1 MEYVTYVLLCTL
13 REILYLLSSIA
24 VIVICFLPLKGIN
37 NFLYE
42 LPVKT
47 DFNITNQVVY
57 EGNKLH
63 FQKMEFF
70 INENSIIN
78 NNNNDGDIYINF
90 FEKYNL
96 KEGDKFSLETK
107 IDSPLSKIYSVNL
120 AFIILGIILIIPS
133 IIHFIYITKCDN
145 IYENEDGDNG
155 VIFYFT
161 QFFTGVR
168 FVAVLILFC
177 IHITS
182 LIKYK
187 NEFENDFFDLYNNS
201 ISNENEKQ
209 LFKNYYNDIF
219 ELKDSLILNTGML
232 GGLLGFTF
240 LLGIIPFIILL
251 ISAYCCHASF

>member
-13 REILYLLSSIA
+13 REILYVLSSIA
-24 VIVICFLPLKGIN
+24 VIVICFLPLTSIN

-47 DFNITNQVVY
+47 DFNTTNQVIY
-57 EGNKLH
+57 EKNKLNLN
-63 FQKMEFF
+63 KMKFF
-70 INENSIIN
+70 INEGNIIN
-78 NNNNDGDIYINF
+78 NNSDIYINF

-107 IDSPLSKIYSVNL
+107 IESPLSKIYSVNL

-133 IIHFIYITKCDN
+133 IIHFIYITKCEN
-145 IYENEDGDNG
+145 IYENDDGDNG
-155 VIFYFT
+155 FIFCIT
-161 QFFTGVR
+161 QVYTGVR
-168 FVAVLILFC
+168 LVAVLILFC

-182 LIKYK
+182 LINYK
-187 NEFENDFFDLYNNS
+187 NEYENDFFDLYNN
-201 ISNENEKQ
+201 ISNEKEKI

-232 GGLLGFTF
+232 GGFLGFTF
-240 LLGIIPFIILL
+240 LLGIIPFIILP
-251 ISAYCCHASF
+251 IGNYCCHTSF

>member
-90 FEKYNL
+90 FEKYN
-96 KEGDKFSLETK
+96 
-107 IDSPLSKIYSVNL
+107 
-120 AFIILGIILIIPS
+120 
-133 IIHFIYITKCDN
+133 
-145 IYENEDGDNG
+145 
-155 VIFYFT
+155 
-161 QFFTGVR
+161 
-168 FVAVLILFC
+168 
-177 IHITS
+177 
-182 LIKYK
+182 
-187 NEFENDFFDLYNNS
+187 
-201 ISNENEKQ
+201 
-209 LFKNYYNDIF
+209 
-219 ELKDSLILNTGML
+219 
-232 GGLLGFTF
+232 
-240 LLGIIPFIILL
+240 
-251 ISAYCCHASF
+251 